1 MACGA
6 GQTRVFTDREKWA
19 EIRRLIEVEKRSKRS
34 VCREF
39 EIHRDTLKKI
49 LEHPEPPGYR
59 QSKPRRKR
67 KIGPYLAVID
77 EILRQDRNVHHK
89 QRHTKRRLFERLRDE
104 YGYTGGSTAVKEAVR
119 DWEQQRREVF
129 MPLVH
134 RPGEAQVDF
143 GFADIVHEGQTIK
156 VALFV
161 MTLIYSDAVFCC
173 VFPRECTEAFQ
184 VGHRRAFEFFGGVP
198 RRISYDNS
206 KIVVARIIGP
216 RKRKLTREFLRLQ
229 SHFLFEAHFCRVRR
243 PNEKGQVE
251 GLVGYTRRNFLVPI
265 PHVRSFEALNAQLEQ
280 QCRDD
285 LQRRLRGH
293 TVSKAVRLDEER
305 SALLA
310 LPKQAFEARRVET
323 AKVDSQS
330 LVRFDCNSYSV
341 PTEYAHQQVTVVGG
355 IDRIRIVCRNHLVAV
370 HKRIWDREQCTFD
383 PRHYLALLQ
392 RKPGALDFA
401 RPLEEWTLPG
411 CFALLRRRLEA
422 ELDSK
427 GTREFIKVLRLLE
440 GASIHQLADAI
451 RQTLTLGAI
460 SYDAVRVILEAR
472 REKPVGLFSLD
483 GRPHLKWVCVQP
495 PDLGA
500 YRALVAGGTA

>member
-1 MACGA
+1 M
-6 GQTRVFTDREKWA
+6 EKWA

-39 EIHRDTLKKI
+39 EIHWDTLKKI

-77 EILRQDRNVHHK
+77 EILRQDRDVHRK

-104 YGYTGGSTAVKEAVR
+104 YGYPGGYTAVKEAVR
-119 DWEQQRREVF
+119 DREQRRREVY

-143 GFADIVHEGQTIK
+143 GTAEIVWNGQSIK

-161 MTLIYSDAVFCC
+161 MTLVYSDAIFCC
-173 VFPRECTEAFQ
+173 IFPRECTEAFME
-184 VGHRRAFEFFGGVP
+184 GHRRAFDFFGGVP
-198 RRISYDNS
+198 KRISYDNS
-206 KIVVARIIGP
+206 KIAVAKIIG
-216 RKRKLTREFLRLQ
+216 RRERERTKAFLRLQ
-229 SHFLFEAHFCRVRR
+229 SHFLFKSHFCLVRR
-243 PNEKGQVE
+243 PNEKGHVE
-251 GLVGYTRRNFLVPI
+251 CLLGYARRNFLVPV
-265 PHVRSFEALNAQLEQ
+265 PHVDHFEAVNTDLAA
-280 QCRDD
+280 QCRRD
-285 LQRRLRGH
+285 LERQLRGK
-293 TVSKAVRLDEER
+293 TATKAVLLNEEQ
-305 SALLA
+305 SALLDI
-310 LPKQAFEARRVET
+310 PKQAYEARRIET

-341 PTEYAHQQVTVVGG
+341 PTANAYEQVTVVGG
-355 IDRIRIVCRNHLVAV
+355 IDHVRIVCRNHLVAV
-370 HKRIWDREQCTFD
+370 HKRIWTREQVAFE
-383 PRHYLALLQ
+383 PRHYLALLE

-401 RPLEEWTLPG
+401 RPLEDWSLPG

-422 ELDSK
+422 ELDAK

-440 GASIHQLADAI
+440 NTAIRELADAI
-451 RQTLTLGAI
+451 RQTLTLGVI
-460 SYDAVRVILEAR
+460 GYEAVRVTLQAR
-472 REKPVGLFSLD
+472 REKPIGLFSLD
-483 GRPHLKWVCVQP
+483 GRPHLKWVSVQP

-500 YRALVAGGTA
+500 YRALMTGGTS